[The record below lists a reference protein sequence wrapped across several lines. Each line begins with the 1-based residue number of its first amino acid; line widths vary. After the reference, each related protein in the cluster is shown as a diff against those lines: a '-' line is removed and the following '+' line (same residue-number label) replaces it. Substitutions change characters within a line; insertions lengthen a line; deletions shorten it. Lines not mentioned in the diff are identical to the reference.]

1 MDFQTIQWEQADGV
15 VTVTLNRPET
25 LNAFNNTMLEELAA
39 AVERVARSREAR
51 VLVLT
56 GAGRGFASGQD
67 LKAYQES
74 GSRDLGEH
82 LHRYYDP
89 LFQRLWE
96 LEKPTI
102 AAVNGVAAGAGMSLA
117 MACDF
122 RVAADTARFMQA
134 FVRIG
139 LIPDSGSTY
148 LLPRLVGY
156 SRALE
161 LAMLGD
167 LLDAPTAL
175 AWGLVNKVVPADR
188 LAEETAALAR
198 RLAEGPPQAL
208 ALIKRA
214 IRRGAARS
222 FRDALEYEAWLQA
235 AAVATE
241 DHREGLTAFLEKRP
255 PRFRGT

>member
-1 MDFQTIQWEQADGV
+1 MDFQTIRWDEADGV
-15 VTVTLNRPET
+15 VTLTLNRPET
-25 LNAFNNTMLEELAA
+25 LNAFNNTMLEELAG
-39 AVERVARSREAR
+39 AVERVARSRDAR

-74 GSRDLGEH
+74 GSPDLGEH

-89 LFQRLWE
+89 LFERLWG

-156 SRALE
+156 ARALE

-167 LLDAPTAL
+167 LIDAQTAL
-175 AWGLVNKVVPADR
+175 AWGLVNKVVPAER

-198 RLAEGPPQAL
+198 RLAEGPPKAL
-208 ALIKRA
+208 GLIKRA
-214 IRRGAARS
+214 IRRGAQQS

-241 DHREGLTAFLEKRP
+241 DHREGIAAFLEKRA
-255 PRFRGT
+255 PRFRGR